1 MRRIVEVAGEL
12 GLGEAEIDPYGAY
25 KAKITSAALRRLQG
39 APVGRLA
46 VVTAITPTQ
55 AGEGK
60 TTVSIGLAQGLRRRG
75 VKVTVCLRE
84 PSMGPVMGLK
94 GGGTG
99 GGRSEVVPAEEINLH
114 FTGDLHAVT
123 AANNLLAAAV
133 DNSMH
138 HGNPLGIDP
147 RRIAFQR
154 CLDVN
159 DRALRQIVIGLG
171 GPLNGV
177 PREDGF
183 DITAASEVMA
193 VFAVAA
199 DLTDLQQRLGNII
212 VGYTREREPV
222 HCRDLR
228 LDGAMTV
235 LLKQALQPNLA
246 QTSEGGP
253 ALIHAGP
260 FANIALGSNSI
271 IATKAALALSE
282 LVVTETGFGS
292 DLGAEKFFNVVTRL
306 GGFRPDVAVIVA
318 TARAL
323 KLHGGRDARDL
334 AIEDSAAVEAGLTNL
349 AAHLGIVRR
358 HGVTPVVAVNR
369 FPHDTATEV
378 EVILRYCRAQGVAAA
393 VADPVTGGG
402 EGCLDLAE
410 AVQQACAGSAP
421 PFRPLY
427 DLEEPLTTKIERVAR
442 EVYGAGS
449 VRYAKAAEQT
459 LRQAARR
466 GWDGWPICVAKTQY
480 SLSDD
485 PTVPGRPQGHELY
498 VRELRPSAGAGFM
511 VVLAGEMVTMP
522 GLPTEP
528 AATRMRVEGESG

>member
-1 MRRIVEVAGEL
+1 MRRIVEVAADL
-12 GLGEAEIDPYGAY
+12 GLGEAEIEPYGAY
-25 KAKITSAALRRLQG
+25 KAKITPATLRRLQG
-39 APVGRLA
+39 APVGRLV
-46 VVTAITPTQ
+46 VVTAITPTT

-60 TTVSIGLAQGLRRRG
+60 TTVSIGLTQGLRRRG
-75 VKVTVCLRE
+75 VRATVCLRE

-99 GGRSEVVPAEEINLH
+99 SGRSEVTPAEEINLH

-123 AANNLLAAAV
+123 AANNLLAAAI

-147 RRIAFQR
+147 RRITFRR

-159 DRALRQIVIGLG
+159 DRALRQIVVGLG
-171 GPLNGV
+171 GAINSV

-183 DITAASEVMA
+183 DITAASEMMA
-193 VFAVAA
+193 IFAVAA

-222 HCRDLR
+222 YCRDLR

-235 LLKQALQPNLA
+235 LLKQAIQPNLA

-253 ALIHAGP
+253 ALIHGGP

-271 IATKAALALSE
+271 VATRAALALSE
-282 LVVTETGFGS
+282 MVVTETGFGS
-292 DLGAEKFFNVVTRL
+292 DLGAEKFFNVVSRL
-306 GGFRPDVAVIVA
+306 GGYRPDAVVVVA

-334 AIEDSAAVEAGLTNL
+334 ATEDIAAVEAGLPNL
-349 AAHLGIVRR
+349 DAHLGIVRR

-369 FPHDTATEV
+369 FPHDTAAEM
-378 EVILRYCRAQGVAAA
+378 EAILRYCRAQGVAAA
-393 VADPVTGGG
+393 AVEPVTGGG
-402 EGCLDLAE
+402 EGCLELAE
-410 AVQQACAGSAP
+410 AVQTACAGSAP
-421 PFRPLY
+421 SFRPLY
-427 DLEEPLTTKIERVAR
+427 ELEEPLTTKIERVAR
-442 EVYGAGS
+442 EIYGAGS
-449 VRYAKAAEQT
+449 VRYSKAAEQT
-459 LRQAARR
+459 LRQAARW
-466 GWDGWPICVAKTQY
+466 GWEGWPICVAKTQY

-485 PTVPGRPQGHELY
+485 PAVPGRPQGHDFS
-498 VRELRPSAGAGFM
+498 VREMRPSAGAGFM

-528 AATRMRVEGESG
+528 AATRMRVDSDSG